1 MSHRRI
7 LVVMA
12 GGSGERFWPM
22 STPARPKQLL
32 NLTHDEKTMLEEA
45 VDRVAPTAWEGN
57 VWISTSQ
64 TLGSQIAEAGTVP
77 TERVIAEPGRRNTL
91 GALAWV
97 AANLMARGL
106 DDATVGVVT
115 ADHRISD
122 GEAFSRAVTTALDVA
137 ETEGGLVTIG
147 IVPDRPETGYGYIQ
161 IDAGAPPIVKPTG
174 QAFRSSG
181 FREKPNLELAE
192 QYVASGDYLWNGG
205 MFFYTLDLF
214 LSEFDRISPEI
225 AHAIRDMAEAIQAG
239 DHEEAARRFF
249 DLPNISID
257 FALAEHVRRLFV
269 VPAEFPW
276 DDVGSWDSMHRSFDG
291 DHSGN
296 VLRGRTVVID
306 SRNSIVVNE
315 GMPMTI
321 GVVGMDGVVVVATK
335 DGILVCPVDQA
346 QRVKEI
352 VTQMKAHGH

>member
-32 NLTHDEKTMLEEA
+32 KLTHDEKSMLEEA
-45 VDRVAPTAWEGN
+45 VERVAPAAWEGN

-64 TLGSQIAEAGTVP
+64 TLGAQIAEAETVP
-77 TERVIAEPGRRNTL
+77 GDRVIAEPGRRNTL

-97 AANLMARGL
+97 AANLIARGFE
-106 DDATVGVVT
+106 DATVGVVT

-122 GEAFSRAVTTALDVA
+122 ANAFERAVVTALDVA

-161 IDAGAPPIVKPTG
+161 IDAGAPPILKSQG

-181 FREKPNLELAE
+181 FREKPNQELAE
-192 QYVASGDYLWNGG
+192 EYVASGDYLWNGG

-214 LSEFDRISPEI
+214 MAEFDRISPEI
-225 AHAIRDMAEAIQAG
+225 AHAIRDMAEALQSG

-257 FALAEHVRRLFV
+257 YALAEHVRRLFV

-276 DDVGSWDSMHRSFDG
+276 DDVGSWDAMHRSFDG
-291 DHSGN
+291 DHAGN
-296 VLRGRTVVID
+296 VVRGETIVID
-306 SRNSIVVNE
+306 SKNCIVVNE
-315 GMPMTI
+315 GMPLTI
-321 GVVGMDGVVVVATK
+321 GVVGLEGIVVVATK

-352 VTQMKAHGH
+352 VTSMKNR